1 MPKINYDQEAEIL
14 SIKISNKKSVDSDVQ
29 KNIVVDYDKDGDIAR
44 IEIMS
49 VNLNEFKKEKNYF
62 RNFLV
67 AEKAR

>member
-49 VNLNEFKKEKNYF
+49 VNLNEFEKEKNYLKD
-62 RNFLV
+62 FLV
-67 AEKAR
+67 AEKVR